1 MAWEGGAGEHLC
13 PNQGLSKV
21 FLKEGTI
28 LEDEVEA
35 EKGGMDGGNEK
46 INIWDQWFSEVVS
59 AVFNLVSQKNGEGI
73 LSIHNKVKRKG

>member
-1 MAWEGGAGEHLC
+1 M
-13 PNQGLSKV
+13 PNQGFSKV

-46 INIWDQWFSEVVS
+46 INI
-59 AVFNLVSQKNGEGI
+59 
-73 LSIHNKVKRKG
+73 